1 MRNGRTKVLAV
12 LIGLFCISFALGCH
26 KKVATAE
33 PPPPA
38 PPPPAA
44 PTATLAA
51 NPANIERGQ
60 STTLSWQTT
69 NATDI
74 TIQGLGTVGG
84 SGTHTVSPSQS
95 ATYELV
101 AKGPG
106 GTANASARITVTA
119 PPPPP
124 APPAPGPTLAELFAR
139 NVKDIYFD
147 YNKFDVRS
155 DQMPLVQA
163 DAQFVKQYPELR
175 VLIEGNCD
183 ERGSAEYNLA
193 LGAKR
198 ADSVERAFEQL
209 GVPKSQLQSVS
220 YGKER
225 PVCNA
230 HNEECWHQNRRD
242 HFARQ

>member
-1 MRNGRTKVLAV
+1 MRNGWTKVLGV
-12 LIGLFCISFALGCH
+12 LMVLFCTAFVLGCH

-33 PPPPA
+33 PPPP

-51 NPANIERGQ
+51 NPTNIERGQ

-74 TIQGLGTVGG
+74 TIQGIGTVQE
-84 SGTHTVSPSQS
+84 SGTRTISPPQS

-124 APPAPGPTLAELFAR
+124 APPAPGPTLAELFAQ

-147 YNKFDVRS
+147 YNKYDVRS
-155 DQMPLVQA
+155 DQMPLVQT
-163 DAQFVKQYPELR
+163 DAQFIKQYSQLR
-175 VLIEGNCD
+175 VIIEGSCD

-198 ADSVERAFEQL
+198 ADSVAKALQDL
-209 GVPKSQLQSVS
+209 GVSKSQLQTVS

-225 PVCNA
+225 PVCNE
-230 HNEECWHQNRRD
+230 HNEACWHLNRRD